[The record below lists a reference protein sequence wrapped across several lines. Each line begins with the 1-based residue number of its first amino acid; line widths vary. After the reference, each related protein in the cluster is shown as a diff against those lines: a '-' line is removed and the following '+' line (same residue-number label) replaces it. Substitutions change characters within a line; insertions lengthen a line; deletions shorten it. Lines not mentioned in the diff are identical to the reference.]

1 MSGRSH
7 APRRRGLG
15 LAATLVAMGLAG
27 SAAVLA
33 TTGTASAEAAA
44 TTATLTLTGVVDSN
58 CPVSVGGTTV
68 YVAPGGSIDF
78 KAALAGIS
86 ISVTTVPLL
95 PPITI
100 PLNTSTVA
108 AFSDTLIMD
117 GDIAHPQTVTG
128 TQDYKL
134 GGISGNHTFTWT
146 ASSVQLLPSVA
157 GGITVPLNANDV
169 SLPVGAKL
177 SWNGAISTSKTNTC
191 GISAQL
197 PGVQASAG
205 PIHVSIPPVALPSLS
220 VPSLP
225 NLGGL
230 LPGGSTPTVANG
242 GTANNGSGL
251 GYNDPGQQVPAGVV
265 PKGGGS
271 GLFGQGS
278 SGSGSGSG
286 SGGGANGKNAAL
298 TGSGVTASGSP
309 TLTNGKTVDLSAKKT
324 SAAQIPVVLAVLAIL
339 ALSLVSA
346 AYARMYLLRRSTV

>member
-1 MSGRSH
+1 MSARSL
-7 APRRRGLG
+7 APRRRGLS
-15 LAATLVAMGLAG
+15 LATALVAMGLAG

-44 TTATLTLTGVVDSN
+44 STATLTLTGVVDSN
-58 CPVSVGGTTV
+58 CPISTGGTTV

-86 ISVTTVPLL
+86 VNVTTLL
-95 PPITI
+95 GIPITVA
-100 PLNTSTVA
+100 LNTSTVA

-117 GDIAHPQTVTG
+117 GDTAHPQTVTG

-134 GGISGNHTFTWT
+134 SGISGNHTFTWT
-146 ASSVQLLPSVA
+146 AASVQLLPSVA
-157 GGITVPLNANDV
+157 GGVTVQLNANNV

-205 PIHVSIPPVALPSLS
+205 PIHVSIPPVALPSVT
-220 VPSLP
+220 VPALP
-225 NLGGL
+225 SLGGL
-230 LPGGSTPTVANG
+230 LPGSTPTAGSTG
-242 GTANNGSGL
+242 GTATSGNGL
-251 GYNDPGQQVPAGVV
+251 GYNDPGQQVPAAVV
-265 PKGGGS
+265 PKGGGN
-271 GLFGQGS
+271 GLFGEGS
-278 SGSGSGSG
+278 NGSGGSGS

-309 TLTNGKTVDLSAKKT
+309 SLANGKTVDLSAKKT

-346 AYARMYLLRRSTV
+346 AYARMYLLRRTTV